1 MPFMN
6 VKEKQAAQLFRIIY
20 ISLKYCFYL
29 TITSF
34 FFSLYAA
41 MQVNVR
47 NFIKSID
54 LSIEYFQGPTFQ
66 YFSEKFGSSLSL
78 AASQITLFPMD
89 TET

>member
-1 MPFMN
+1 
-6 VKEKQAAQLFRIIY
+6 
-20 ISLKYCFYL
+20 
-29 TITSF
+29 
-34 FFSLYAA
+34 